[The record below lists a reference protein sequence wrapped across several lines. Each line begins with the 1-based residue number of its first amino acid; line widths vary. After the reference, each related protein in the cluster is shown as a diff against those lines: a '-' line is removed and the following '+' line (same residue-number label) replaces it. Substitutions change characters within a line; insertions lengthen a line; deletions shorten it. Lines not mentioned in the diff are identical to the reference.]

1 MLRIMLF
8 KRFALCFTAPCSV
21 IKTPKGYG
29 SAAKH
34 HYAGEVKESG
44 DTQRVCTDLISRCQ
58 ALENSGESAG
68 GKLEEGNPTCCP
80 HRLVK
85 QQKVYQ
91 RLRPP

>member
-8 KRFALCFTAPCSV
+8 KRFALCFTASCSV
-21 IKTPKGYG
+21 TKTPKGYG

-34 HYAGEVKESG
+34 HYAGEVKKSG

-68 GKLEEGNPTCCP
+68 GKLEKGQPD
-80 HRLVK
+80 L
-85 QQKVYQ
+85 
-91 RLRPP
+91 LPPSIS